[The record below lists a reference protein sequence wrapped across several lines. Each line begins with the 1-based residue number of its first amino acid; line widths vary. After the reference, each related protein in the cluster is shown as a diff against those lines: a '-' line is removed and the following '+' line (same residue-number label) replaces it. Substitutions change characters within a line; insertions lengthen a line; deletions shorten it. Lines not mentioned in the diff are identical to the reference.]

1 MRISARCR
9 RLFSPPDVPSSEL
22 LVFGIVG
29 LVGNVVAIAVLA
41 SGRRANLNLRAAFL
55 EVVNDALG
63 SVGVILAAVVINAV
77 WVGLVLAMAFG
88 TAAAVVRA
96 VQLRARQRTSGK

>member
-1 MRISARCR
+1 MV
-9 RLFSPPDVPSSEL
+9 LT
-22 LVFGIVG
+22 VFFT
-29 LVGNVVAIAVLA
+29 VLA
-41 SGRRANLNLRAAFL
+41 ALLAAPFIVVMLRAATAARVL
-55 EVVNDALG
+55 RVWLAQLVAALALWG
-63 SVGVILAAVVINAV
+63 LLVLTFHSGLIVGQDLRVLAAVLINAV